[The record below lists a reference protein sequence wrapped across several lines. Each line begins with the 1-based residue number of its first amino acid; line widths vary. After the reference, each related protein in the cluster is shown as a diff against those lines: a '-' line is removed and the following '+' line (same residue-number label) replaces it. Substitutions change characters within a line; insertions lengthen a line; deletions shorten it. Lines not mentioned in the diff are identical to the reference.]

1 MLNYQRVLY
10 KHVLTMAHMAIFL
23 VEIFKPQLWDNME
36 IQAMNWIMYCWYC
49 PSKMMDMGER
59 IHFFFALDL
68 LEIEEIHG
76 TWGSVLP
83 SGPSDHEADGVGGK
97 RHRQVLTLCSNH
109 VQRQKPDSFYVLKN
123 HQAGSIITTSLR
135 PIPGI
140 MVSKGNHPQ
149 MALIQM
155 SEI

>member
-1 MLNYQRVLY
+1 MGQYGDTSHELDNVL
-10 KHVLTMAHMAIFL
+10 LIL
-23 VEIFKPQLWDNME
+23 P
-36 IQAMNWIMYCWYC
+36 IQNDGYGGTH
-49 PSKMMDMGER
+49 P
-59 IHFFFALDL
+59 FFFALDL

-135 PIPGI
+135 PIPRI